1 MGDVIKAPGDG
12 RSPSGGG
19 SFLGTKRL
27 PEGTSGGRVSD
38 QGAVLIYVLW
48 VLAVLSFL
56 AVHAAGSSRL
66 RALEARWT
74 WEEFQRREAVHS
86 WVRLSVF
93 SQARAVVLPAGKWVP
108 SRMGDLSFWVRRDD
122 ERTKTLV
129 NQADALRLRRAVER
143 ALGPGAEPTAV
154 DRVVDAVLDWRDP
167 DSLPRPSGAEKEFYE
182 RLGVPVPTDGPF
194 SSVCELRLV
203 LGVTP
208 EIFWGNPLEDALR
221 HWALDPERLRDLG
234 EEGQA
239 ARRVG
244 LAESLTV
251 VGGNASRLTFLFPRG
266 AQGYDIEIMVFSPT
280 EGTWSLL
287 DRCRGHRIVPQTERP
302 RGDVEA
308 RDRNLLFLGRG
319 GDGEGGFWGS
329 RRT

>member
-1 MGDVIKAPGDG
+1 M
-12 RSPSGGG
+12 
-19 SFLGTKRL
+19 
-27 PEGTSGGRVSD
+27 SGGRFSD

-48 VLAVLSFL
+48 VLAALSFL

-66 RALEARWT
+66 RALESRWA

-86 WVRLSVF
+86 WVRLTVF
-93 SQARAVVLPAGKWVP
+93 SQAKAVVLPAGKWVP
-108 SRMGDLSFWVRRDD
+108 SRMGELSFWVRRDD
-122 ERTKTLV
+122 ERGKASV
-129 NQADALRLRRAVER
+129 NQSDALRLRRAVER

-154 DRVVDAVLDWRDP
+154 DRVVDAVMDWRDP
-167 DSLPRPSGAEKEFYE
+167 DSLPRPSGAEKEIYE
-182 RLGVPVPTDGPF
+182 RLGAPLPTDGPF

-221 HWALDPERLRDLG
+221 HWALEPESLRERG
-234 EEGQA
+234 EEEQG

-266 AQGYDIEIMVFSPT
+266 TQGYDIEIMVFSPT
-280 EGTWSLL
+280 EGAWSLL
-287 DRCRGHRIVPQTERP
+287 DRCRGHWIGPQTERP

-308 RDRNLLFLGRG
+308 RQRNLLFLGRDEPG
-319 GDGEGGFWGS
+319 VGGFWGS